1 MYDKDCEHA
10 GARARRHS
18 AATQNRPTGPRGSQ
32 LHATMN
38 DFYNYKKFAIL
49 YVDDEEKSLKYFVR
63 AFGEHFRIFTATNAK
78 DGLKLLE
85 EHKEEIGLLMTD
97 QRMPGEKGV
106 WLLERARQLKPQ
118 IIRILATAYAD
129 MEAAIAAVNTGAIY
143 KYVTKPW
150 VPPELENTLKRGL
163 DFFMVQRER
172 DQLLR
177 EKMSVLHNMM
187 IADRIVSLGL
197 LAAGLSHH
205 IRNSLV
211 AVKTFL
217 DLAPAKME
225 EEKMDL
231 SGLRNP
237 DFWKEY
243 YQNVQ
248 GQVEKIN
255 NMLKDLW
262 TASEKPTFEFR
273 DTVHLH
279 TIVSDVTAQLKDG
292 FEAKGIR
299 LENQIPETLPV
310 LRVDKPKI
318 YRLFELLLK
327 DEIASL
333 PAGSRIQFSAK
344 ADTAR
349 TDEQQYVEIEVSDNG
364 PGLPKEALRLVF
376 DPFVVRSD
384 SPMEYGIHLMACY
397 FIVHHHGGQIHA
409 HSEDGQG
416 TTFAIRL
423 PTNPSQTPVTQK
435 TDTDFLQKVILNDS
449 LWEKLIS
456 TE

>member
-1 MYDKDCEHA
+1 MQNVYD
-10 GARARRHS
+10 
-18 AATQNRPTGPRGSQ
+18 
-32 LHATMN
+32 
-38 DFYNYKKFAIL
+38 YKKFAVL
-49 YVDDEEKSLKYFVR
+49 YVDDEEKSLKYFTR
-63 AFGEHFRIFTATNAK
+63 AFEDQFTIFTATNAQ

-85 EHKEEIGLLMTD
+85 AHADNIGLLMTD

-106 WLLERARQLKPQ
+106 WLLEKARQLRPR

-129 MEAAIAAVNTGAIY
+129 MDAAIAAVNTGAIY

-150 VPPELENTLKRGL
+150 DPPQLESTLKRGL
-163 DFFMVQRER
+163 EFFLVQRER

-187 IADRIVSLGL
+187 IADRLVSLGL

-205 IRNSLV
+205 IRNALV

-231 SGLRNP
+231 NGLRNP

-243 YQNVQ
+243 YANVQ
-248 GQVEKIN
+248 GQIEKIN

-262 TASEKPTFEFR
+262 TASEKPAFEFADPVQLHR
-273 DTVHLH
+273 VVAETVERLRP
-279 TIVSDVTAQLKDG
+279 SLTAKNLQVDN
-292 FEAKGIR
+292 R
-299 LENQIPETLPV
+299 IPESLPV
-310 LRVDKPKI
+310 LNVDRPKF

-333 PAGSRIQFSAK
+333 PAGSRITLSAAPLNGGRGDK
-344 ADTAR
+344 
-349 TDEQQYVEIEVSDNG
+349 QEIEVQVCDNG

-384 SPMEYGIHLMACY
+384 SPVEYGIHLMACY
-397 FIVHHHGGQIHA
+397 FIVHHHGGRIDA
-409 HSEDGQG
+409 RSEHGQG
-416 TTFAIRL
+416 TTFTLRL
-423 PTNPSQTPVTQK
+423 PVNPSQAPSAPNEAE
-435 TDTDFLQKVILNDS
+435 FLQKVLLSDT
-449 LWEKLIS
+449 LWEKLIAS
-456 TE
+456 E

>member
-1 MYDKDCEHA
+1 MDSLYD
-10 GARARRHS
+10 
-18 AATQNRPTGPRGSQ
+18 
-32 LHATMN
+32 
-38 DFYNYKKFAIL
+38 YKKFAVL
-49 YVDDEEKSLKYFVR
+49 YVDDEEKSLKYFTR
-63 AFGEHFRIFTATNAK
+63 AFEDQFRILTASYAQ

-85 EHKEEIGLLMTD
+85 EHKDEIALLMTD

-106 WLLERARQLKPQ
+106 WLLERARQLRPQ

-150 VPPELENTLKRGL
+150 DPPQLEVTLQRGL
-163 DFFMVQRER
+163 EFFMVQRER

-217 DLAPAKME
+217 DLAPAKLA
-225 EEKMDL
+225 EEKMEIN
-231 SGLRNP
+231 GLRNP

-248 GQVEKIN
+248 GQIEKIN

-262 TASEKPTFEFR
+262 TASETPSFEFNDKVQLR
-273 DTVHLH
+273 TVIVETIEHL
-279 TIVSDVTAQLKDG
+279 Q
-292 FEAKGIR
+292 KG
-299 LENQIPETLPV
+299 LTSKNLQVENLIPEALPTMN
-310 LRVDKPKI
+310 VDKPKF

-333 PAGSRIQFSAK
+333 PAGSRITLSAVLLNGRSPDK
-344 ADTAR
+344 
-349 TDEQQYVEIEVSDNG
+349 QEVQLQLSDNG
-364 PGLPKEALRLVF
+364 PGLPQEALRLVF

-384 SPMEYGIHLMACY
+384 SPMEYGIHLIACY
-397 FIVHHHGGQIHA
+397 FIVHHHSGRIEA
-409 HSEDGQG
+409 KSESGHG
-416 TTFAIRL
+416 TTFTIRL
-423 PTNPSQTPVTQK
+423 PVNPSLTPQVPQS
-435 TDTDFLQKVILNDS
+435 DTDFLHKVLLNDS
-449 LWEKLIS
+449 LWQKLIS
-456 TE
+456 AD

>member
-1 MYDKDCEHA
+1 
-10 GARARRHS
+10 
-18 AATQNRPTGPRGSQ
+18 
-32 LHATMN
+32 MN
-38 DFYNYKKFAIL
+38 DFYNYRKFAIL

-63 AFGEHFRIFTATNAK
+63 AFEDQFRIFTATNAQ

-85 EHKEEIGLLMTD
+85 EHKDDIGLLMTD

-106 WLLERARQLKPQ
+106 WLLEKARQLRPR
-118 IIRILATAYAD
+118 IIRILATAYSD

-150 VPPELENTLKRGL
+150 DPPQLENTLKRGL
-163 DFFMVQRER
+163 EFFMVQMER
-172 DQLLR
+172 DQLLK
-177 EKMSVLHNMM
+177 EKMSVLHNIM

-231 SGLRNP
+231 NGLRNP

-248 GQVEKIN
+248 GQIGKIN

-262 TASEKPTFEFR
+262 TASEKPAFEFADKVKLR
-273 DTVHLH
+273 DVVNDS
-279 TIVSDVTAQLKDG
+279 IQQLDEGIK
-292 FEAKGIR
+292 AKK
-299 LENQIPETLPV
+299 LQVENLVPEDLP
-310 LRVDKPKI
+310 LMNVDKRKFH
-318 YRLFELLLK
+318 RLFELMLK

-333 PAGSRIQFSAK
+333 PAGSRVSFKASAGNGSS
-344 ADTAR
+344 
-349 TDEQQYVEIEVSDNG
+349 VSIEIADNG
-364 PGLPKEALRLVF
+364 PGMPKEALRLVF

-384 SPMEYGIHLMACY
+384 SPVEYGIHLMACY
-397 FIVHHHGGQIHA
+397 FIVHHHGGRIDA
-409 HSEDGQG
+409 RSEEGKG
-416 TTFAIRL
+416 TTFTLRMPL
-423 PTNPSQTPVTQK
+423 NPAQAS
-435 TDTDFLQKVILNDS
+435 
-449 LWEKLIS
+449 
-456 TE
+456 

>member
-1 MYDKDCEHA
+1 MDQFYD
-10 GARARRHS
+10 
-18 AATQNRPTGPRGSQ
+18 
-32 LHATMN
+32 
-38 DFYNYKKFAIL
+38 YKKFAIL

-63 AFGEHFRIFTATNAK
+63 AFEDQFRIFTAVNAQ
-78 DGLKLLE
+78 DGLKVLE
-85 EHKEEIGLLMTD
+85 EHKDEIALLMTD

-106 WLLERARQLKPQ
+106 WLLEKARQLRPR
-118 IIRILATAYAD
+118 IVRILATAFAD
-129 MEAAIAAVNTGAIY
+129 MDAAIAAVNTGAIY

-150 VPPELENTLKRGL
+150 DPPQLENTLKRGL
-163 DFFMVQRER
+163 EFFMVQRER
-172 DQLLR
+172 DHLLR

-217 DLAPAKME
+217 DLAPAKLE
-225 EEKMDL
+225 EEKIDME
-231 SGLRNP
+231 GLRNP

-248 GQVEKIN
+248 GQIEKIN

-262 TASEKPTFEFR
+262 TASETPAFEFA
-273 DTVHLH
+273 DKVNLHAVVTETVGRLQEQ
-279 TIVSDVTAQLKDG
+279 SA
-292 FEAKGIR
+292 AKNIKID
-299 LENQIPETLPV
+299 NQIPDSLPS
-310 LRVDKPKI
+310 LNVDKPKF

-327 DEIASL
+327 DELTTL
-333 PAGSRIQFSAK
+333 PANSAITLSASVREPRAGERQVQVQLK
-344 ADTAR
+344 
-349 TDEQQYVEIEVSDNG
+349 DNG

-397 FIVHHHGGQIHA
+397 FIVHHHGGHIDA
-409 HSEDGQG
+409 RSAPGEG
-416 TTFAIRL
+416 TTFTITV
-423 PTNPSQTPVTQK
+423 PVNPGQVPAAPEGDTQ
-435 TDTDFLQKVILNDS
+435 FLQKVLLSDT

-456 TE
+456 AD